1 MNFKTKTM
9 KKIILTIAI
18 FLVTFTTISAQSPII
33 KQFREIIKDAPNQF
47 NTIQKELLQDNKEK
61 NYQVY
66 SSTIED
72 TAISKAVI
80 SKSLADGAVYVIRF
94 DVQSLDGMML
104 KMFTIISGQYI
115 TELNEMVS
123 SGNYTGKDYQNNG
136 ETTTEI
142 KDLQGNTVVQYIS
155 NVNEHLV
162 LIFGTP
168 KK

>member
-1 MNFKTKTM
+1 M
-9 KKIILTIAI
+9 KKAFLILAFITIS
-18 FLVTFTTISAQSPII
+18 VQTISAQSPII

-47 NTIQKELLQDNKEK
+47 ANFQKDLIKDTPEK
-61 NYQVY
+61 NNKLY
-66 SSTIED
+66 SSTVED
-72 TAISKAVI
+72 TPISRNLISKTI
-80 SKSLADGAVYVIRF
+80 EEGSVYIIQF

-115 TELNEMVS
+115 AELNEMVK
-123 SGNYTGKDYQNNG
+123 SGNYTGKDYNENG
-136 ETTTEI
+136 ESTTQL

-155 NVNEHLV
+155 NEKEHLV

>member
-1 MNFKTKTM
+1 M

-18 FLVTFTTISAQSPII
+18 FLVTFTISAQSPII

-61 NYQVY
+61 NYKIY

-72 TAISKAVI
+72 TAISKAMI

-94 DVQSLDGMML
+94 DVQNLDGMML

-123 SGNYTGKDYQNNG
+123 SGNYTGKDYNENG
-136 ETTTEI
+136 ESTTEL
-142 KDLQGNTVVQYIS
+142 KDLQGNTIVQYIS
-155 NVNEHLV
+155 NEKEHLV
-162 LIFGTP
+162 LIFAAP

>member
-1 MNFKTKTM
+1 M
-9 KKIILTIAI
+9 KKVCLILAFI
-18 FLVTFTTISAQSPII
+18 TFSLQTISAQSPII

-115 TELNEMVS
+115 TELNEMVA

-136 ETTTEI
+136 ESTTQL

-155 NVNEHLV
+155 NEKEHLV
-162 LIFGTP
+162 VVFGTP
-168 KK
+168 LK

>member
-1 MNFKTKTM
+1 M
-9 KKIILTIAI
+9 KKAILILAFITIA
-18 FLVTFTTISAQSPII
+18 FQNLSAQSPII
-33 KQFREIIKDAPNQF
+33 KEFREIVKDIPNQF
-47 NTIQKELLQDNKEK
+47 NTIQKELLQDNTEK
-61 NYQVY
+61 NYKIY

-72 TAISKAVI
+72 SAISRAMI

-115 TELNEMVS
+115 TELNDMVA

-142 KDLQGNTVVQYIS
+142 KDLQGNVVVQYIS
-155 NVNEHLV
+155 NSTEHLIMV
-162 LIFGTP
+162 FGAP
-168 KK
+168 QK